1 LGNTA
6 LMYSAKTGHN
16 ETVKA
21 LLDAG
26 SNLNLKNNNEMTALM
41 EAVVEGHIEIVKI
54 LQNAGAKE

>member
-1 LGNTA
+1 
-6 LMYSAKTGHN
+6 MYSAKTGHN